1 MVCTFTA
8 RTRNHNICMLVSLC
22 RKCLCVRVVR
32 VCVIRVYLFSFAFA
46 SVCVRVSRV
55 PCVCL
60 HIYRYIGTYIDR
72 SKIAHA
78 SAHTSI
84 YMHRFFYNM
93 ISLFFL
99 FLILLFFSI
108 VSYTYDNNSIFYMQ
122 KQKVL
127 SQWDSIHSLIT

>member
-1 MVCTFTA
+1 MVGPIIKNCIFFVVVYTFIACTL
-8 RTRNHNICMLVSLC
+8 NHNICMLRFVSC
-22 RKCLCVRVVR
+22 
-32 VCVIRVYLFSFAFA
+32 VCVY
-46 SVCVRVSRV
+46 VCVHVGVLR
-55 PCVCL
+55 VCL

-84 YMHRFFYNM
+84 YMHRFIIYDFM
-93 ISLFFL
+93 FF
-99 FLILLFFSI
+99 FPFIFFSI